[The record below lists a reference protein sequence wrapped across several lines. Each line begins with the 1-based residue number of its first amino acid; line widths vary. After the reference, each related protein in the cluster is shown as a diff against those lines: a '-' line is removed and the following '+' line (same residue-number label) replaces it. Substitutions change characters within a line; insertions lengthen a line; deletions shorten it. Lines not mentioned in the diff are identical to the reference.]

1 MWRLQVSVGLN
12 RGTSAHR
19 GGEDGIVESCADEVR
34 NSLSTKR
41 STTPSLLDECAH
53 NRRDGSCENDRIG
66 PVKTLKPRVPRISS
80 KPAAPRFEIC
90 RYRFTRGF
98 GDGIEK
104 ILITLHCPRLLRS
117 REHWERRGAARYA
130 RYRDH
135 LPSRELETSH
145 LY

>member
-1 MWRLQVSVGLN
+1 M
-12 RGTSAHR
+12 SAWIEGHPLIAAAR
-19 GGEDGIVESCADEVR
+19 TESCADEVR
-34 NSLSTKR
+34 NSLSTR
-41 STTPSLLDECAH
+41 SPTTPSLLDKCAH
-53 NRRDGSCENDRIG
+53 NRQDGSCENHRIG

-117 REHWERRGAARYA
+117 HEH
-130 RYRDH
+130 
-135 LPSRELETSH
+135 
-145 LY
+145 